1 MGDFVTGT
9 VRWFNETKGYGFIA
23 GPGDQDYFVHYSAL
37 KNAGIRNLAEQQKVK
52 FEVVKTPRGYGAE
65 NVQIVKV
72 ANGNQL

>member
-1 MGDFVTGT
+1 MLGQVK
-9 VRWFNETKGYGFIA
+9 WFNAVKGFGFIEA
-23 GPGDQDYFVHYSAL
+23 NGEDYFVHYSAL